1 MGLEHQLSTD
11 EGVQRLYSVAIE
23 IWNPR
28 RRVWEAKMDTCHAW
42 NAENARHKIMASY
55 PGRHI
60 RVAIAGLTL
69 GFFVNDNHGED
80 LEV

>member
-1 MGLEHQLSTD
+1 MALAHQLDTD
-11 EGVQRLYSVAIE
+11 PGVQRLYSVALE

-28 RRVWEAKMDTCHAW
+28 KREWEAKIDTCHAW
-42 NAENARHKIMASY
+42 NAQDAKMKIMASY
-55 PGRHI
+55 PNRYI
-60 RVAIAGLTL
+60 RVAIAGVTL